1 MTLAMIVET
10 PRLTEAQWP
19 VLQQA
24 LRAALRLGNQPP
36 LPLPTAPTA
45 PHPAF
50 SEMFEGEPTWEDA
63 EWQ

>member
-24 LRAALRLGNQPP
+24 LRAALRLGNQAQLS
-36 LPLPTAPTA
+36 LPAAPRA

-50 SEMFEGEPTWEDA
+50 SEIFEDEPTWEDA